1 MEKRIGGVI
10 LLIENKDSVVELNN
24 VIAQNSHLI
33 IARQGIPLNEKGI
46 SVISLVV
53 EGTTDEISVL
63 TGKAGRLNGVQ
74 VKSVLVK
81 NKN

>member
-10 LLIENKDSVVELNN
+10 ILVENKDSVQQLNSI
-24 VIAQNSHLI
+24 IAENGHLI

-46 SVISLVV
+46 SIISLVV
-53 EGTTDEISVL
+53 EGTTDQISVL

-81 NKN
+81 N